1 MRAWYYLNP
10 YFPGFIFLIQRGK
23 RGFDMLE
30 FYLNPYFP
38 GFIFLIARLK
48 ERYRPSTKLS
58 QSLFSWIHLSYANML
73 EFIRLF
79 IDSSLNPYFPGFIF
93 LILQQ
98 QFLKLAGNK
107 PSQSLFSW
115 IHLSYPVKVRERSF
129 FSCVSILIFLDSSF
143 LWMGKIDPERAM
155 FEVSILIFLDS
166 SFLSEESAEVAYQ
179 VMGASQSLFSWIHLS
194 Y

>member
-48 ERYRPSTKLS
+48 ERYRPSTKLSQSLFSWIHLSYMPISKKLQKGIVLKS

-143 LWMGKIDPERAM
+143 L
-155 FEVSILIFLDS
+155 
-166 SFLSEESAEVAYQ
+166 
-179 VMGASQSLFSWIHLS
+179 
-194 Y
+194 